1 MIEAFPEL
9 FPPEIAQGY
18 QMKDHHCSNKL
29 NLTIRRIRIGKES
42 YTIRPSFVPRM
53 TGKTQ
58 DVEKALFLRK
68 FGVPF
73 WALAYV
79 FERDPMYWYRM
90 EKSLGRNS
98 IVGTTV
104 NDPEKLPDHL
114 CADEKHSWIQ
124 GRRTYLATTVG
135 DECILG
141 VDIAQNPNCSSLYP
155 AYERFKQEARIL
167 KPDYTPKTVNLDG
180 WEATRKVWK
189 SLFSGTAIIFCFL
202 HIFIAIRDRAKRKH
216 KKIFDVV
223 ADKLW
228 HAYRASSRQFFS
240 QRIRHLHDW
249 AVRHSL
255 PAVIVDKIAKMRQN
269 LDFYARAYYF
279 PGCHRTSNMLERIV
293 RLMDRH
299 LFAMQYFHRSID
311 SARLSVRAWALIY
324 NFAPWN
330 PCAEKKNGFSSPAH
344 MLNGTCYHDNWLQ
357 NLLISASLG
366 GYRYPPQKTLY

>member
-1 MIEAFPEL
+1 MNNLTNDLPKNKTICLPFDENEYAQLVSDVQQYRQYLDRMIEAFPEL

-42 YTIRPSFVPRM
+42 YTIRPSFVMPRM

-141 VDIAQNPNCSSLYP
+141 VDIAQNPN
-155 AYERFKQEARIL
+155 
-167 KPDYTPKTVNLDG
+167 
-180 WEATRKVWK
+180 
-189 SLFSGTAIIFCFL
+189 
-202 HIFIAIRDRAKRKH
+202 
-216 KKIFDVV
+216 
-223 ADKLW
+223 
-228 HAYRASSRQFFS
+228 
-240 QRIRHLHDW
+240 
-249 AVRHSL
+249 
-255 PAVIVDKIAKMRQN
+255 
-269 LDFYARAYYF
+269 
-279 PGCHRTSNMLERIV
+279 
-293 RLMDRH
+293 
-299 LFAMQYFHRSID
+299 
-311 SARLSVRAWALIY
+311 
-324 NFAPWN
+324 
-330 PCAEKKNGFSSPAH
+330 
-344 MLNGTCYHDNWLQ
+344 
-357 NLLISASLG
+357 
-366 GYRYPPQKTLY
+366 